1 MTRTNGRASRR
12 QVVAGALAAGT
23 SALTSA
29 TLTSATF
36 ATPALA
42 TPAVG
47 KAAPKFTLWTFD
59 HKRYNSADLLG
70 DVVILNYWATW
81 CGPCKLELPTINGWV
96 HAYQQKYQRDDL
108 KVFAIT
114 VDDTVSD
121 SELKPLAKVL
131 SFPLISRLDSFS
143 YGTIGGAVPSNY
155 VIGRDGTLRYAEAG
169 AFDFDSLNALLPPLL
184 SEPAPDRMAPAGRQ
198 GA

>member
-1 MTRTNGRASRR
+1 MTLLNRRRAMAGTIA
-12 QVVAGALAAGT
+12 AGAAALAGPA
-23 SALTSA
+23 
-29 TLTSATF
+29 F
-36 ATPALA
+36 ATPKVGQ
-42 TPAVG
+42 PA
-47 KAAPKFTLWTFD
+47 PRFTLWTFD
-59 HKRYNSADLLG
+59 HKKVSSADLIG

-169 AFDFDSLNALLPPLL
+169 AFDFDTLNALLPPLL
-184 SEPAPDRMAPAGRQ
+184 SEARPQLMAPAGQQ

>member
-1 MTRTNGRASRR
+1 M
-12 QVVAGALAAGT
+12 AGALAAGT
-23 SALTSA
+23 SAITA
-29 TLTSATF
+29 ATF
-36 ATPALA
+36 AAPALA

-47 KAAPKFTLWTFD
+47 KPAPKFTLWTFD
-59 HKRYNSADLLG
+59 HKRYNSTDLLG

-184 SEPAPDRMAPAGRQ
+184 SQARPQTALPAPQQ

>member
-1 MTRTNGRASRR
+1 MTQTNGRPSRR
-12 QVVAGALAAGT
+12 RLMAGALAAGT
-23 SALTSA
+23 SA
-29 TLTSATF
+29 TLTATV

-47 KAAPKFTLWTFD
+47 KPAPKFTLWTFD

-70 DVVILNYWATW
+70 NVVILNYWATW
-81 CGPCKLELPTINGWV
+81 CGPCKQELPTINSWV

-121 SELKPLAKVL
+121 SQLKPLARVL

-143 YGTIGGAVPSNY
+143 YGMIDNAVPGNY
-155 VIGRDGTLRYAEAG
+155 VIGRDGTLRYARAG
-169 AFDFDSLNALLPPLL
+169 AFDFDLLNSVLPPLL
-184 SEPAPDRMAPAGRQ
+184 SETVPDKMAPSGQQ

>member
-12 QVVAGALAAGT
+12 QVVACALAAGT
-23 SALTSA
+23 SA
-29 TLTSATF
+29 LTSATF

-121 SELKPLAKVL
+121 SQLKPLAKVL
-131 SFPLISRLDSFS
+131 SFPLISRLDSGS
-143 YGTIGGAVPSNY
+143 YGMIDNAVPSNY
-155 VIGRDGTLRYAEAG
+155 VIGRDGTLRYARAG
-169 AFDFDSLNALLPPLL
+169 AFDIDLLNSVLPPLL
-184 SEPAPDRMAPAGRQ
+184 SETAPDTLAGPSQQ
-198 GA
+198 GT

>member
-1 MTRTNGRASRR
+1 MTPTNGRPSRR
-12 QVVAGALAAGT
+12 HVMAGALAAVT
-23 SALTSA
+23 SASTA
-29 TLTSATF
+29 ATF

-47 KAAPKFTLWTFD
+47 KPAPWTFD

-184 SEPAPDRMAPAGRQ
+184 SQARPQTALPAPQQ